1 MLSFPAKAR
10 TTTDGT
16 LRLAIPTGLPDADV
30 EVLVVLDV
38 VAEPGTQLGEPAQ
51 AWPPGYFGE
60 YFGALRDEGLTRQP
74 QGVIEERDPL
84 N

>member
-1 MLSFPAKAR
+1 MLTFPAKAR

-38 VAEPGTQLGEPAQ
+38 VAEPAQ
-51 AWPPGYFGE
+51 AWPPGYFEE
-60 YFGALRDEGLTRQP
+60 YFGALRDEALARQP
-74 QGVIEERDPL
+74 QGVIEEREPL
-84 N
+84 H